1 MDKYEKF
8 DKFEIA
14 VPVLFGLE
22 AFAAREIRRLGYETL
37 TVEDGRVVFEGGYRE
52 NALRNAAYDIA
63 KLKLCS
69 GKRTT
74 ADADAGQEM
83 MENKC
88 SFPEKA

>member
-1 MDKYEKF
+1 MKHFSPCLHRKKFLKYVNIEIISQNHRKF
-8 DKFEIA
+8 NDF
-14 VPVLFGLE
+14 
-22 AFAAREIRRLGYETL
+22 L
-37 TVEDGRVVFEGGYRE
+37 TFEGGYRE